1 MIGLVPDPRAGRRR
15 DDLADAEPML
25 EALARSRPAAILQ
38 SEAPR
43 SAGPCSDL
51 SWPRIVAPDAK
62 NLCCVWPKFR
72 RRDRRARCEHDSGRR
87 PTGRRGVR
95 EARVPFANVAGEARS
110 ALELKDVTFEAHQVP
125 CG

>member
-62 NLCCVWPKFR
+62 NLCCVWPKF
-72 RRDRRARCEHDSGRR
+72 DGTGAPAVSTTVAVGPRAVVVFVKRVCPSPTSQAKRGRR
-87 PTGRRGVR
+87 
-95 EARVPFANVAGEARS
+95 S
-110 ALELKDVTFEAHQVP
+110 S
-125 CG
+125 